1 MNEALKTGAKR
12 ATRTEANMPTGTP
25 PGGGPSP
32 RLRDFPGNDATGK
45 PDQPGL

>member
-12 ATRTEANMPTGTP
+12 AARTEANMPTRTP

-32 RLRDFPGNDATGK
+32 RLGDFPGNDATGK
-45 PDQPGL
+45 PEPSGL